1 MWQVVAHQ
9 RAARLQKVVVIDF
22 VVSCCAPCQ
31 RMGETTR
38 TDEDIG
44 RWTSSRGLAVQI
56 DLDEKE
62 LWE

>member
-1 MWQVVAHQ
+1 
-9 RAARLQKVVVIDF
+9 
-22 VVSCCAPCQ
+22 
-31 RMGETTR
+31 MGETTR